1 MEMLD
6 GTAQPNAEHRTF
18 ARDGLTVRVPG
29 YEEATKT
36 ADMPTYRFLREKGV
50 AVFAVEV
57 TAAVDAKPGAYEMH
71 VNDST
76 CSGDCHA
83 DFRVV
88 VIGED

>member
-6 GTAQPNAEHRTF
+6 GKPQYNEDARSF
-18 ARDGLTVRVPG
+18 SRDGLTIRVPG

-36 ADMPTYRFLREKGV
+36 ADLPSYQSLREKGV

-57 TAAVDAKPGAYEMH
+57 TAGADATPGAYEMH
-71 VNDST
+71 VKDST
-76 CSGDCHA
+76 CRGDCQA

-88 VIGED
+88 VIGE